1 VSAERIAARNASLP
15 NLQPDD
21 PCGCNS
27 GKRYADCHMPIFEAP
42 DGEMLQVARTVYVRE
57 WSENAEGYSA
67 QGIYRLLAEELVGRG
82 EVKRILDIGCGLGHG
97 LSALRDQLP
106 GDALQLIGI
115 DENSQCLTAAAARLG
130 IAAVPANIDRM
141 QDEVLPSGRYRST
154 YRRGAIVGQEQIAL
168 VQSDLLVRDI
178 EFERYMDAI
187 GPLDA
192 ITLWFSGIHKA
203 RSSTEVARVFEVKSD
218 SDHRELV
225 EDASLELAERRLRPG
240 GSLQIVIRGGFPS
253 PQLARSTVAESFGPV
268 LEDRPLRLRSI
279 TPTHY
284 KEPAAS
290 AAIRVR
296 STHAAVN
303 ALPNY
308 AVSILVEK
316 Q

>member
-1 VSAERIAARNASLP
+1 
-15 NLQPDD
+15 
-21 PCGCNS
+21 
-27 GKRYADCHMPIFEAP
+27 M
-42 DGEMLQVARTVYVRE
+42 
-57 WSENAEGYSA
+57 
-67 QGIYRLLAEELVGRG
+67 
-82 EVKRILDIGCGLGHG
+82 
-97 LSALRDQLP
+97 
-106 GDALQLIGI
+106 
-115 DENSQCLTAAAARLG
+115 
-130 IAAVPANIDRM
+130 
-141 QDEVLPSGRYRST
+141 
-154 YRRGAIVGQEQIAL
+154 GQEQIAL